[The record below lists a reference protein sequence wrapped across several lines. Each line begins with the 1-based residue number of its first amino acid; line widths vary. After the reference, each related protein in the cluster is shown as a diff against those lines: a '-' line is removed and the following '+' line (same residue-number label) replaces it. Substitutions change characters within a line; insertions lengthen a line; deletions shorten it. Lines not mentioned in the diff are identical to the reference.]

1 MNSAVLA
8 FEDGTV
14 YRGKPFGAKKTVLGE
29 AVFNTSMMA
38 YQELL
43 TDPSN
48 YMNILVM
55 TFVEIGCYG
64 INGEDSESDS
74 IKASGLV
81 VAGDCEVPSN
91 WRSRMSLGE
100 YLEKNGIPGISGVDT
115 RTITR
120 KIRMN
125 GSLKACLSTD
135 DISDEEAVRLA
146 KAWCGIDGSNFL
158 KDISCPK
165 AYHFDD
171 SAENCRVA
179 ESLGI
184 STYTPAPGEDWSH
197 IIPVEH

>member
-1 MNSAVLA
+1 
-8 FEDGTV
+8 
-14 YRGKPFGAKKTVLGE
+14 
-29 AVFNTSMMA
+29 
-38 YQELL
+38 
-43 TDPSN
+43 
-48 YMNILVM
+48 
-55 TFVEIGCYG
+55 
-64 INGEDSESDS
+64 
-74 IKASGLV
+74 
-81 VAGDCEVPSN
+81 
-91 WRSRMSLGE
+91 
-100 YLEKNGIPGISGVDT
+100 
-115 RTITR
+115 
-120 KIRMN
+120 MN